1 MKRSAKETIKTFNI
15 PIMQVGEANLSPTIT
30 KSAKTQRQNT
40 TNIKPKDASPKKPQ
54 LFKTKKWKRSL

>member
-1 MKRSAKETIKTFNI
+1 
-15 PIMQVGEANLSPTIT
+15 MQVGEANLSPTIT